1 MLKHILA
8 MIVLLHGLIHLM
20 GFAKAFH
27 YGDLKQL
34 TIPISKPAGVL
45 WLATAILFI
54 TSSVLLLLKKE
65 YWWLIAIA
73 AVILSQAVIIRSWK
87 DARFGTIINIL
98 VLAAAVLSRGS
109 SRFEN
114 SWRQDAHTYLHRSNP
129 LATEI
134 LSGKD
139 ILHLPPPVQRYLQY
153 ARVVDK
159 PRVNNMYVVMDVQM
173 REKGKSFFHA
183 ISKQYNFF
191 DEPTRL
197 FFMKA
202 DMYGITVPGYHHYIN
217 GNAVMDIRFAGLF
230 TIVKNDGEVMDRAE
244 TVTLFNDMCLMAP
257 ATLIDKRIRWE
268 TIDSHSVKAFFTNHK
283 ITVSATLYFNEEGQL
298 INFISHDR
306 TEVNTMNNFPFSTPV
321 RSYKNINGFNLFAE
335 GDAVW
340 EYPDGPFVYGRFK
353 LKDIKYNVSQ

>member
-1 MLKHILA
+1 
-8 MIVLLHGLIHLM
+8 
-20 GFAKAFH
+20 
-27 YGDLKQL
+27 
-34 TIPISKPAGVL
+34 
-45 WLATAILFI
+45 
-54 TSSVLLLLKKE
+54 
-65 YWWLIAIA
+65 
-73 AVILSQAVIIRSWK
+73 
-87 DARFGTIINIL
+87 
-98 VLAAAVLSRGS
+98 
-109 SRFEN
+109 
-114 SWRQDAHTYLHRSNP
+114 
-129 LATEI
+129 
-134 LSGKD
+134 
-139 ILHLPPPVQRYLQY
+139 
-153 ARVVDK
+153 
-159 PRVNNMYVVMDVQM
+159 
-173 REKGKSFFHA
+173 
-183 ISKQYNFF
+183 
-191 DEPTRL
+191 
-197 FFMKA
+197 MKA